1 MSWAVLGGRLID
13 GSGRDPETDGV
24 VVVEGSRIVAAGPAS
39 AVTVPAGAEVIDVA
53 GATILPGFVDCH
65 LHCAYRARDYS
76 SHLKNHPTYNI
87 FRSQQLLRATLD
99 CGVTTARDT
108 GGADAGFRQAI
119 AEDIVPGPRLQVS
132 IAMISQSGGHGDV
145 FVPAGFPVPKRLW
158 LPNNIAD
165 GVDGM
170 RRVCREFLMRGADFL
185 KVCTTGGVTSITDD
199 YDEVQ
204 FSVEEIATAV
214 AEAEAKGT
222 YVAVHAEGLQG
233 IKNALEGGARSIEHG
248 WFLDEE
254 CIETMLAQ
262 GTWWVPTLALIP
274 EGHKRRQRDK
284 AWAGQELA
292 DETSKEARIMAGLEA
307 QIPLFREA
315 VRRGVKVAMGT
326 DQSHRLLTGEN
337 LIELGY
343 MVDYL
348 GMTPMQAIVAAT
360 STAADFLG
368 YCDLGTLEAG
378 QIADLVAFD
387 GDPLDDIW
395 SLGEAS
401 RVRLV
406 AKAGRIHKNTLA
418 GAPPACG
425 RSEP

>member
-1 MSWAVLGGRLID
+1 MAWAIAGGGLID
-13 GSGRDPETDGV
+13 GSGRDPVPDGV
-24 VVVEGSRIVAAGPAS
+24 VVVEGERIVAAGPAG
-39 AVTVPAGAEVIDVA
+39 AVSVPAGTQIIDA
-53 GATILPGFVDCH
+53 GGGTILPGFVDCH
-65 LHCAYRARDYS
+65 LHCAYRARDYG

-87 FRSQQLLRATLD
+87 FRSQQLMRATLE
-99 CGVTTARDT
+99 CGVTSARDT

-119 AEDIVPGPRLQVS
+119 ADDIVPGPRLQVA
-132 IAMISQSGGHGDV
+132 IGMISQSGGHGDV

-185 KVCTTGGVTSITDD
+185 KVCTTGGVTSLTDD

-222 YVAVHAEGLQG
+222 YVAVHAEGLRG
-233 IKNALEGGARSIEHG
+233 IRNALEAGVRSIEHG

-254 CIETMLAQ
+254 CIETMVAA

-274 EGHKRRQRDK
+274 EGRKRRGRDA

-292 DETSKEARIMAGLEA
+292 DESGKEARIMAGLEA

-315 VRRGVKVAMGT
+315 VRRGVNIAMGT

-337 LIELGY
+337 LVELGY
-343 MVDYL
+343 MVEYL
-348 GMTPMQAIVAAT
+348 GLTEMQAIVAAT
-360 STAADFLG
+360 STAAGFLG
-368 YCDLGTLEAG
+368 YPDLGTLEAG
-378 QIADLVAFD
+378 KVADVVVFD
-387 GDPLDDIW
+387 GNPLDDIW
-395 SLGEAS
+395 RLAEAEHM
-401 RVRLV
+401 RLV
-406 AKAGRIHKNTLA
+406 AKAGRIHKNTLQDA
-418 GAPPACG
+418 
-425 RSEP
+425 